1 MVRVTVATIIIVIM
15 VGIVASNCSV
25 TLAAIII
32 MIMVGI
38 VASYCS
44 VTLVISGGPPGMAVS
59 LFVVIG

>member
-1 MVRVTVATIIIVIM
+1 M
-15 VGIVASNCSV
+15 VGIVASYCSV
-25 TLAAIII
+25 TLATIII

-59 LFVVIG
+59 LSVVIG